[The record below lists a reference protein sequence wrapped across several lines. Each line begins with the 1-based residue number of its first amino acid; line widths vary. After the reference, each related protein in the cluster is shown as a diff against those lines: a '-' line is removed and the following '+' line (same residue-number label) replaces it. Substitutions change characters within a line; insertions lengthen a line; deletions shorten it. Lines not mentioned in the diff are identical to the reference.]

1 MPAEENKV
9 IHDSSD
15 DLTVIELKA
24 SKLTSKEF
32 IQIEGIDPSH
42 ALLYSRYG
50 EKYMVVLLNPQWFAQ
65 AMLKLSNSNIDV
77 LDPAGTLISIR
88 YKTTMSSILPH
99 PDWLASAM
107 VKLSCTKKSNVGD
120 QYPLPPKVQKAT
132 IEYDFVAVAKR
143 MDMLSVCTLQESNA
157 IVLDSGLDFGS

>member
-1 MPAEENKV
+1 MA
-9 IHDSSD
+9 
-15 DLTVIELKA
+15 
-24 SKLTSKEF
+24 
-32 IQIEGIDPSH
+32 
-42 ALLYSRYG
+42 
-50 EKYMVVLLNPQWFAQ
+50 VLRNPQWFAQ
-65 AMLKLSNSNIDV
+65 AMLKLPNSNVDV

-88 YKTTMSSILPH
+88 YETSMSSILPH

-143 MDMLSVCTLQESNA
+143 MDMLSVCTLQRSNA
-157 IVLDSGLDFGS
+157 IVLDSGLDSGSRLSNGVINEVIDYAPTPLLHLALKKPQNLYCPSPR